1 MSASPSARKSFR
13 SINGRKQ
20 LKQPS
25 GLLPWRAGAGELT
38 FGWSI
43 CDTGILTSGVMS
55 PGALVLIGAEELLSE
70 AEVIMSY
77 LGSSHGNRAALQ
89 SVAML
94 MRERPTG
101 CSITINSSSGVG
113 YVLRYFTIF

>member
-20 LKQPS
+20 LKQPN

-43 CDTGILTSGVMS
+43 CDTGILTSRVMS
-55 PGALVLIGAEELLSE
+55 PGALVLTGAEQLLSE
-70 AEVIMSY
+70 AQV
-77 LGSSHGNRAALQ
+77 SSAILAPHTVTALP
-89 SVAML
+89 SNPLPCECA
-94 MRERPTG
+94 
-101 CSITINSSSGVG
+101 SGRWDDRKRRIPPA
-113 YVLRYFTIF
+113 VLAPSCDISRV

>member
-20 LKQPS
+20 LKQPN

-55 PGALVLIGAEELLSE
+55 PGALVLTGAEQLLSE
-70 AEVIMSY
+70 AQVIISY
-77 LGSSHGNRAALQ
+77 LGSSHGNRAAFQ
-89 SVAML
+89 SIAMR
-94 MRERPTG
+94 MRERPLG
-101 CSITINSSSGVG
+101 
-113 YVLRYFTIF
+113 